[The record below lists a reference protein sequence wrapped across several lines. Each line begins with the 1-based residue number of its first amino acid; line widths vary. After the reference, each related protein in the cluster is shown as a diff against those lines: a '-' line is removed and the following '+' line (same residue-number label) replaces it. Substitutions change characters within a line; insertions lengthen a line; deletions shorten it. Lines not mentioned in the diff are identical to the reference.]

1 MKPWVKLAVP
11 ALAMALLLI
20 PTGLASASAATPTSL
35 APPTAA
41 ASPTPPTPEQISYAR
56 TVAQFASTHTPPV
69 VTSTDPAIYAQ
80 QNAAAYEYLKALPV
94 QALYGQYGCAVS
106 FSAASMQ
113 VGGDGVNRATAD
125 RVVNCPAGV
134 DTSLISPNVLPR
146 TDAHVAAPSM
156 STMAVITPQY
166 VVAPCS
172 NVMLSGIH
180 CIAYETTT
188 AEHDFKY
195 TW

>member
-1 MKPWVKLAVP
+1 MKSWVKRAAP
-11 ALAMALLLI
+11 ALVAAVLLVL
-20 PTGLASASAATPTSL
+20 PVGLAPASAATPTSP

-41 ASPTPPTPEQISYAR
+41 QISYAR

-106 FSAASMQ
+106 YSAASMQ

-134 DTSLISPNVLPR
+134 NSNLISFNVLPR
-146 TDAHVAAPSM
+146 ADAHVAAPSL
-156 STMAVITPQY
+156 STMVII
-166 VVAPCS
+166 AP
-172 NVMLSGIH
+172 
-180 CIAYETTT
+180 
-188 AEHDFKY
+188 
-195 TW
+195 